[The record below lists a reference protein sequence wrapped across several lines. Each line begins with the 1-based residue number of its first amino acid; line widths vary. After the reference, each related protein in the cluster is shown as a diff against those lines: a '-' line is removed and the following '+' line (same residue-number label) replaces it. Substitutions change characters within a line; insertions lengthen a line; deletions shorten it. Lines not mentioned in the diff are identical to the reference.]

1 MSPSQNH
8 LKSTF
13 PPSVAVTGFCALHD
27 VRGEFRYY
35 NSHQP
40 PSLQALFSSPQK
52 AEERS
57 FPLPSFWDQLSCEIQ
72 RNNLHTPP
80 ERIGAV
86 FSSSKGRLDLMG
98 KSTFTDWTC
107 DWALQKVLSLANGK
121 GPALSPVAACAGGA
135 HCIALGAQM
144 IVNGQADVVLAGAI
158 EAPLTELAIAAYR
171 KMNALSRSGVM
182 RPFDVRRDG
191 FVPRPGAA
199 SLILENAELA
209 RQRGATIFA
218 CLSGWSMIFDPHSL
232 LTMSPDGEAIARLID
247 DVMRKSTFKYDN
259 ETVGK
264 STFPARNPEP
274 GTRNLSIDYVN
285 LHATATPYGDLVEAR
300 GVARALGK
308 SVAASAT
315 KPLTGHT
322 LGAAGAIEAL
332 LTIRAMGEN
341 MIPPTLNLECVDA
354 ECPIEV
360 VAGDG
365 LQIPVNRALSLSY
378 GFGGHMGA
386 LLFEKFEETI

>member
-1 MSPSQNH
+1 MFFSHPATDNI
-8 LKSTF
+8 F
-13 PPSVAVTGFCALHD
+13 PASVVITGFCTLHD
-27 VRGEFRYY
+27 VRGEFYCY
-35 NSHQP
+35 NSHRP
-40 PSLQALFSSPQK
+40 PSLQSLFSAPQK
-52 AEERS
+52 ELES
-57 FPLPSFWDQLSCEIQ
+57 TFPLESFWDQLQNEVD
-72 RNNLHTPP
+72 RNNFETPP

-86 FSSSKGRLDLMG
+86 FSSSKGRLDLIG
-98 KSTFTDWTC
+98 DKSTFTDWTC

-135 HCIALGAQM
+135 HCVALGAQM

-158 EAPLTELAIAAYR
+158 EAPLTPLALAAYR

-199 SLILENAELA
+199 CLILENAELA
-209 RQRGATIFA
+209 RQRGAKIFA
-218 CLSGWSMIFDPHSL
+218 YLSGWSMIFDPHSL
-232 LTMSPDGEAIARLID
+232 LTMSPDGEAIARLIE
-247 DVMRKSTFKYDN
+247 DVMRKSTFKSDKN
-259 ETVGK
+259 STV
-264 STFPARNPEP
+264 
-274 GTRNLSIDYVN
+274 DYVN

-300 GVARALGK
+300 GVALALGK

-341 MIPPTLNLECVDA
+341 MIPPTLNLECFDA
-354 ECPIEV
+354 ECPIDV
-360 VAGDG
+360 IAGDG
-365 LQIPVNRALSLSY
+365 LQVSVNRALSLSY

-386 LLFEKFEETI
+386 LLFEKFEETIQ